1 MMKMT
6 WMSAR
11 QTIGA
16 SFVSPYSGFFLK
28 LPRILADIPLGHLEE
43 TFCTNH
49 KYDEMDDSCKS
60 EYS

>member
-1 MMKMT
+1 MKMT
-6 WMSAR
+6 WMLAQ

-16 SFVSPYSGFFLK
+16 SFVSLYSSFFLK
-28 LPRILADIPLGHLEE
+28 LPRILADIPLGRSEE

-60 EYS
+60 E